1 VSGIEKMD
9 GGVTQVTGKDRERLM
24 RYFQGQSRFQHRDLE
39 IARRHLRG
47 VPPAEMSPWDG
58 LLRALMEL
66 DAGNQAEAFSV
77 LDGLSPQATRGA
89 EFRYWR
95 ARMEFE
101 TGSIDAEDY
110 QARMRSLSGQERPK
124 R

>member
-1 VSGIEKMD
+1 
-9 GGVTQVTGKDRERLM
+9 M

-47 VPPAEMSPWDG
+47 VPPAEMSPGDW

-66 DAGNQAEAFSV
+66 DAGNRAEAFSV
-77 LDGLSPQATRGA
+77 LDGLSPQAARRM

-101 TGSIDAEDY
+101 TGSIDADDY
-110 QARMRSLSGQERPK
+110 QARMRSLAGKGALETPGVVSPTEGPAQRDLPER
-124 R
+124 